1 MDPLSQMLAKRNSRK
16 RKLIQEELSDDEL
29 FFSSGN
35 ADEEESVGTV
45 AQAILN
51 VVQKPEKKPKMP
63 NRDRDQQKQLWTDGY
78 QNWTDEEFKENLRID
93 RGTFQFILEKIDID
107 IRKEPTVM
115 VPNPIETHRQLG
127 LTIYRM
133 AHGCSFKVLQHIFGV
148 SI

>member
-78 QNWTDEEFKENLRID
+78 QNWTFKIIVFHL
-93 RGTFQFILEKIDID
+93 
-107 IRKEPTVM
+107 
-115 VPNPIETHRQLG
+115 
-127 LTIYRM
+127 
-133 AHGCSFKVLQHIFGV
+133 
-148 SI
+148 